1 MRRFAFTLV
10 ELLVTTAIIALIMT
24 ILVPVLR
31 AARLQARSVICSS
44 NIRQIQVSLVAYENQ
59 NGTFPCGIREDNT
72 ALVLMSDLAGNY
84 PGVPSRDKAGKW
96 WFQFLGYTFDAA
108 KTDSRVLWCPSRC
121 VQDISPKPNIL
132 CGNYGVNRAICK
144 DANTPYSSGEYVG
157 TPLGVSK
164 ISRPESKLL
173 IVDSGYSLISWQ
185 GATDA
190 KVKPYETIRE
200 RSFYVPGIKANSQR
214 TLYPEHR
221 NDAIN
226 GRHLRKTVNVGYADG
241 HTKQLKAEELF
252 VPKESIY
259 QAIYKTWMPN
269 QVISRQG

>member
-10 ELLVTTAIIALIMT
+10 ELLGTIAIIALLMAM
-24 ILVPVLR
+24 LLPVLR
-31 AARLQARSVICSS
+31 AARLQARTVICSS
-44 NIRQIQVSLVAYENQ
+44 NIRQIQISLALYENQ
-59 NGTFPCGIREDNT
+59 NSVFPYGVNDD
-72 ALVLMSDLAGNY
+72 ASMSYSAGNCA
-84 PGVPSRDKAGKW
+84 GVPSRDKAGKW
-96 WFQFLGYTFDAA
+96 WFQLLGYTFDAA
-108 KTDSRVLWCPSRC
+108 KTDSRVLWCPSRG
-121 VQDISPKPNIL
+121 VQDISTKPNIL

-144 DANTPYSSGEYVG
+144 DANTPHSSGEYVG
-157 TPLGVSK
+157 NPFGASK

-185 GATDA
+185 GATDS

-200 RSFYVPGIKANSQR
+200 RSFYVPGIKAISQR

-252 VPKESIY
+252 VPKENIY
-259 QAIYKTWMPN
+259 PAIYKTWIPN
-269 QVISRQG
+269 QAISQQGR